1 MRKLL
6 IVGYGDIGKRF
17 AARYASQFSFSAIC
31 RTKIDDSS
39 SRVRPVN
46 WLNVDLDA
54 PNTLRRLAG
63 LSDDVIYLAPPNPN
77 GLSDKRVRNFL
88 GSISAG
94 NRIPQRIVYMSTTGV
109 YGDCSGDVVCEARAV
124 NPETERALRRL
135 DAEAQVRAWS
145 KNMGCVSVVLRVPGI
160 YASDR
165 LPLKRLLNGLPALIA
180 SEDSYSNHIHAEDLV
195 RIIFLALTRG
205 KNGRVYNCSDDSRI
219 KVGEYFDLVADRF
232 GLLQPRRLTRS
243 EARRVLPDM
252 SWSFLRESR
261 LISNDRMKSELGVS
275 LEYPTVKDGVPHNLV
290 RGSNQD

>member
-1 MRKLL
+1 MRKIL

-17 AARYASQFSFSAIC
+17 AARYASQFSFSVIC

-39 SRVRPVN
+39 PGMHSVN
-46 WLNVDLDA
+46 WLNLDLDA

-88 GSISAG
+88 RSISSG
-94 NRIPQRIVYMSTTGV
+94 DRIPQRILYMSTTGV
-109 YGDCSGDVVCEARAV
+109 YGDCSGDIVREARVV
-124 NPETERALRRL
+124 NPQTDRAIRRL
-135 DAEAQVRAWS
+135 DAETQVRDWS
-145 KNMGCVSVVLRVPGI
+145 KNMGCMSVVLRVPGI

-165 LPLKRLLNGLPALIA
+165 LPLKRLLNGLPALTV

-195 RIIFLALTRG
+195 RIIFFALIRG
-205 KNGRVYNCSDDSRI
+205 KNGRIYNCADDSRI

-232 GLLQPRRLTRS
+232 GLPQPQRVTRS
-243 EARRVLPDM
+243 EAKRVLPDM

-261 LISNDRMKSELGVS
+261 LISNDRMKSELGVR
-275 LEYPTVKDGVPHNLV
+275 LAYPTVNDGVPHNTRLL
-290 RGSNQD
+290 NPN